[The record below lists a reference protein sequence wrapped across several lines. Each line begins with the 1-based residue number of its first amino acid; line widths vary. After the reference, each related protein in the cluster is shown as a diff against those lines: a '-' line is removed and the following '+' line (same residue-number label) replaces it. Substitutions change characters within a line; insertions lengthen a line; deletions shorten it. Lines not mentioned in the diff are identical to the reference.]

1 MGKVLAADYY
11 LLFFLE
17 EVDQEEKKF
26 ECIFYLFLE
35 MIK

>member
-17 EVDQEEKKF
+17 EIDQEEKK
-26 ECIFYLFLE
+26 I
-35 MIK
+35 